1 MAQILGALVLG
12 LVVGPFVGPWVGV
25 FGDVSKWVIQLIK
38 ALAVPL
44 LFLAIVNAVNQTQVT
59 WKAGRRMVGIA
70 LLNASLALAIGLG
83 LAAWIRPGDSLRPL
97 WQHGTAA
104 PSSTP
109 SATAV
114 PAPVPQAAAAS
125 SPPVSPVASTQ
136 PELRIDVRKSMS
148 AWIPQSV
155 GQPFVDNAVI
165 PAVILAVILGLAL
178 RREREAQLK
187 ADASSV
193 ARWEIW
199 NHAWESAQKV
209 AERTLFIVVKLIPVA
224 VFSAVASAVAKFG
237 YSPLQALGVYL
248 GVALLGLSLQIGLVY
263 QAWVAW
269 FSPIRLKDFWL
280 EAKTPV
286 IQSIGTNSSLATL
299 PFTLRALDRLKV
311 SRHASALGACVGTNL
326 NNDGILLYEGMAMIM
341 VVQALGMDLSWSQ
354 QLLAAG
360 LCMLTGMGV
369 AGVPDAGFISLSLVL
384 ATVGLPVE
392 QLPLLLSVDWILGRA
407 RSVTNVLSDMTL
419 SIAIDGRSER

>member
-1 MAQILGALVLG
+1 VAQILGALVLG

-59 WKAGRRMVGIA
+59 WKAGHRMVGIA

-97 WQHGTAA
+97 WQQGASVSTNTAA
-104 PSSTP
+104 
-109 SATAV
+109 A
-114 PAPVPQAAAAS
+114 
-125 SPPVSPVASTQ
+125 Q

-165 PAVILAVILGLAL
+165 PAVILAVVLGLAL

-193 ARWEIW
+193 GRWESW

-209 AERTLFIVVKLIPVA
+209 AERTLFFVVKLIPLA

-248 GVALLGLSLQIGLVY
+248 GVALLGLSLQIGIVY

-286 IQSIGTNSSLATL
+286 VQSIGTNSSLATL

-341 VVQALGMDLSWSQ
+341 VVQALGLDLSWSQ

-419 SIAIDGRSER
+419 SIAIDGRSKS

>member
-97 WQHGTAA
+97 WQHGAA
-104 PSSTP
+104 GATSTVSP
-109 SATAV
+109 HAV
-114 PAPVPQAAAAS
+114 PAS
-125 SPPVSPVASTQ
+125 SPPVSPASSAQ

-187 ADASSV
+187 ADSST
-193 ARWEIW
+193 AQRWEIW

-209 AERTLFIVVKLIPVA
+209 AERTLFFVVKLIPLA

-248 GVALLGLSLQIGLVY
+248 GVALLGLSLQIGIVY

-269 FSPIRLKDFWL
+269 FSPIRLRDFWL

-286 IQSIGTNSSLATL
+286 VQSIGTNSSLATL

-311 SRHASALGACVGTNL
+311 SRRASALGACVGTNL

-360 LCMLTGMGV
+360 LCMLTGMGI

-419 SIAIDGRSER
+419 SIAIDGRSET

>member
-1 MAQILGALVLG
+1 MAQILGALILG
-12 LVVGPFVGPWVGV
+12 LVVGPFLGPWVGV
-25 FGDVSKWVIQLIK
+25 LGDISKWVIQLIK

-44 LFLAIVNAVNQTQVT
+44 LFLAIVNAVSQTQVT

-70 LLNASLALAIGLG
+70 LLNASLALGIGLG
-83 LAAWIRPGDSLRPL
+83 LAAWIRPGDSLKPL
-97 WQHGTAA
+97 WQQASAVATGA
-104 PSSTP
+104 PSPLAP
-109 SATAV
+109 SV
-114 PAPVPQAAAAS
+114 PATPPQAA
-125 SPPVSPVASTQ
+125 PGVASQ

-148 AWIPQSV
+148 AWVPQSV

-165 PAVILAVILGLAL
+165 PAVILAVILGFAI

-187 ADASSV
+187 ADANSA
-193 ARWEIW
+193 ARWDFW

-209 AERTLFIVVKLIPVA
+209 AERTLFIVVKLIPLA
-224 VFSAVASAVAKFG
+224 VFSAVAAAVAKFG
-237 YSPLQALGVYL
+237 YAPLQALGVYL

-311 SRHASALGACVGTNL
+311 SRRASALGACVGTNL

-419 SIAIDGRSER
+419 SIAIEGRSER